1 MLRFVL
7 LAVLAVVLYR
17 FVGRSGRD
25 LLSRAGFGADPRRPA
40 GPTSVERTENLVP
53 CAGCG
58 VRFPESR
65 AAFCP
70 GRPARDRYCSEDC
83 CLAAQVP
90 S

>member
-25 LLSRAGFGADPRRPA
+25 LLNRAGFGQDPRRPA
-40 GPTSVERTENLVP
+40 GPTPVERVENLAR
-53 CAGCG
+53 CSRCG

-70 GRPARDRYCSEDC
+70 GQPPKDRYCSEDC
-83 CLAAQVP
+83 CLAAQIP